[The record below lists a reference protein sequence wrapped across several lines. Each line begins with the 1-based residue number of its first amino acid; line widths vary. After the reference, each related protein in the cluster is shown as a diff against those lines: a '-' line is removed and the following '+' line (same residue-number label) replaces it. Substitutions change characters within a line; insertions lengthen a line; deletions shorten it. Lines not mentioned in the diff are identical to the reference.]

1 MGLRGFFKRVL
12 PAHHKFQQ
20 HKQLGLLGDILH
32 DQNLFHLNRHSVATG
47 MAIGLFVAFMPI
59 PGHMLVAAVAAIYF
73 RANLPLAVVLVW
85 LSNPI
90 TIPPLFFLCYKT
102 GTLLLQQQPL
112 HLNFEPTLTW
122 FNAVMADI
130 WGPLLL
136 GCLSLAG
143 LSAVTGYFAV
153 KLLWRMAIIRKW
165 EERKEKKRL
174 LKKT

>member
-12 PAHHKFQQ
+12 PEHHKFQQ

-32 DQNLFHLNRHSVATG
+32 DPNLFHLNRHSVAVG
-47 MAIGLFVAFMPI
+47 MAIGLFVAFMPT
-59 PGHMLVAAVAAIYF
+59 PGHMLIAAAAAIYF
-73 RANLPLAVVLVW
+73 RANLPIAVVMVW

-102 GTLLLQQQPL
+102 GTLILQQQAM
-112 HLNFEPTLTW
+112 HLKFEPTLAW
-122 FNAVMADI
+122 FTLVMADI

-136 GCLSLAG
+136 GCVTLGG
-143 LSAVTGYFAV
+143 LSAVIGYFTV

-174 LKKT
+174 QGKT